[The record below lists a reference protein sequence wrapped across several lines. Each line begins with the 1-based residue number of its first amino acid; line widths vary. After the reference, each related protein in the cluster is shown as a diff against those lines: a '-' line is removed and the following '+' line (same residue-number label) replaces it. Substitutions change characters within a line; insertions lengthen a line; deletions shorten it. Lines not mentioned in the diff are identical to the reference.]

1 MATTRVLLDTRG
13 KSILQLLTENLESLG
28 EINMSLAASNQI
40 GSYDSA
46 FGDVKINHP
55 RIQQANNLGSIVEPQ
70 HEYFVREVEFP
81 AKSGETFG
89 KGDFLEERAHD
100 TIGGSA
106 PEGAAV
112 GLSLNDNAVPG
123 ETRMDKYTGK
133 TTSLVKVLDVV
144 DDYSGKYKD
153 EPENFMRLK
162 GRKSL
167 FTLLQETWSV
177 FFNDSDG
184 DPIYRNTHPVE
195 GNTET
200 AGQSE
205 ITNKY
210 KSSLDYMANYY
221 NQQGGSFVDPPDSLD
236 IYNQAYEG
244 LIVGQILGGVMGED
258 LESTISSV
266 ASQVT
271 RDFFQDLANNSEDD
285 LGLNTFYSLMAA
297 RATTRV
303 SQLYVAGW
311 GRPQENFL
319 TKKPLQENLQQ
330 NLLLPPNSDDG
341 VAFGFMPN
349 PLNMPGNTTGNGIGT
364 PGFGDN
370 GATFTSLYTRNRA
383 GAAGGVNINNPV
395 FNNGIIAGVP
405 INLLQEP
412 EIGMGLADGNT
423 GEVVPAIE
431 DRVPFSFEKDDAQYL
446 TYERRSA
453 GFTTNGPA
461 TNVTPSAAQPA
472 VKDLPATGEDSQGNL
487 PEIDKEVVAM
497 GNGQFFPFTFST
509 VNRTDGRYQVCF
521 LQAIINT
528 LSESYNPTWASKH
541 YFGRSEQT
549 HTYTFTDRTIDIG
562 FTVFANEMRQ
572 LQNVYERVLWLA
584 QQCYPEYDNTGR
596 MSQGPIVAL
605 RVGDLFQ
612 YKTGVI
618 RSLSYDWL
626 GFAGGK
632 WEMTS
637 AARMPQGC
645 VITLNYQ
652 VIHDSM
658 PTRDTNFYHG
668 PGGGLDS
675 ATRRYR
681 TITNPNGGNAFG
693 PFSETETSE
702 IGYGEP
708 FLPSGQQLVTGV
720 DNELVEH
727 DYLTSVRL
735 KNRQL
740 QEESVEGGAGGIRE
754 TLRVPVGRDD
764 NDQLIFAE

>member
-1 MATTRVLLDTRG
+1 MATTRVILDTKG
-13 KSILQLLTENLESLG
+13 KNLMQLLTENLAALG
-28 EINMSLAASNQI
+28 DINMSLAASNQI

-46 FGDVKINHP
+46 RGDVKINHP
-55 RIQQANNLGSIVEPQ
+55 RIEQATNFNKPVEPQ

-123 ETRMDKYTGK
+123 ETRMDKFAGK
-133 TTSLVKVLDVV
+133 TTSLVKIIGA
-144 DDYSGKYKD
+144 DDNFSGKYKT
-153 EPENFMRLK
+153 EPQNFMKLK

-167 FTLLQETWSV
+167 FTLLQETWNV
-177 FFNDSDG
+177 FFNDSEG
-184 DPIYRNTHPVE
+184 DPVYRNTHPVE
-195 GNTET
+195 GNTKT
-200 AGQSE
+200 AGQAQ
-205 ITNKY
+205 ITNKF

-221 NQQGGSFVDPPDSLD
+221 NEQGGSFVDPPDTLD
-236 IYNQAYEG
+236 IYNQSYEG
-244 LIVGQILGGVMGED
+244 IILGQILGGVGGDD

-266 ASQVT
+266 AQNET
-271 RDFFQDLANNSEDD
+271 RNFFQGLANTEND
-285 LGLNTFYSLMAA
+285 LGLSTFYDLMAQNA
-297 RATTRV
+297 VTRV

-311 GRPQENFL
+311 GRPQENYL

-330 NLLLPPNSDDG
+330 NLLLPPNSSDS
-341 VAFGFMPN
+341 VSFGFMPN
-349 PLNMPGNTTGNGIGT
+349 PLNMPGNTTGNGEGT
-364 PGFGDN
+364 PGYGN
-370 GATFTSLYTRNRA
+370 TNATFTSLYTRNRA
-383 GAAGGVNINNPV
+383 GAAGGINATNAIY
-395 FNNGIIAGVP
+395 NNGVIAGTS

-412 EIGMGLADGNT
+412 EASRGVNVIS
-423 GEVVPAIE
+423 GEIQPAQL

-446 TYERRSA
+446 TYDRRSA

-461 TNVTPSAAQPA
+461 TTVTPEAIEPA
-472 VKDLPATGEDSQGNL
+472 VKDLDAISVDSTGAQ
-487 PEIDKEVVAM
+487 PQVDKEVVAL
-497 GNGQFFPFTFST
+497 GNGQYFPFTFST
-509 VNRTDGRYQVCF
+509 VNRTDGRLQVCF

-528 LSESYNPTWASKH
+528 LSESYTPTWASKH
-541 YFGRSEQT
+541 FFGRSEQT
-549 HTYTFTDRTIDIG
+549 HTYTFTDRTIDLS

-584 QQCYPEYDNTGR
+584 QQCYPEFDNTGR
-596 MSQGPIVAL
+596 MATGPIVAL

-652 VIHDSM
+652 IIHDSM
-658 PTRDTNFYHG
+658 PNRDTNFYHG
-668 PGGGLDS
+668 PAGGLDA
-675 ATRRYR
+675 ATSRYR
-681 TITNPNGGNAFG
+681 EITNPNGGNAFD
-693 PFSETETSE
+693 PFTETEITD
-702 IGYGEP
+702 IGYGVN
-708 FLPSGQQLVTGV
+708 FLASGQSVPGEENYL
-720 DNELVEH
+720 DNVNAA
-727 DYLTSVRL
+727 
-735 KNRQL
+735 NRQIPRT
-740 QEESVEGGAGGIRE
+740 SDDPAAGSI
-754 TLRVPVGRDD
+754 TQVARVPVGRDD
-764 NDQLIFAE
+764 EGLVYAS